1 MKQKIYEPVR
11 EFERQT
17 SHCPLYVARLVLDEA
32 RDYFRTNWVPS
43 PGSRKGHLI
52 RPADTLTRSHSLAR
66 PSRAFASQIPFADS
80 QAAQVSP
87 SDAEKADPMG
97 EGLADK
103 LAQRAEMVFANHP
116 FWQRKFQSAAG
127 REHLLSGMRHWLA
140 GVLAKEQPALFRAL
154 PDSYKVGAP
163 LPPQPLSRPK
173 KIRKKHLTPSLS
185 PFEAERMAQIKR
197 PDGFI

>member
-1 MKQKIYEPVR
+1 MKQKNYTLVTP
-11 EFERQT
+11 FERQT
-17 SHCPLYVARLVLDEA
+17 SHCPLYVAWVVLDEA
-32 RDYFRTNWVPS
+32 RDYFRANWVPS

-52 RPADTLTRSHSLAR
+52 RPPAT
-66 PSRAFASQIPFADS
+66 F
-80 QAAQVSP
+80 SP
-87 SDAEKADPMG
+87 SDAEKAGLLG

-116 FWQRKFQSAAG
+116 FWQRKFQSADG
-127 REHLLSGMRHWLA
+127 REYMLGCMRHWLA
-140 GVLAKEQPALFRAL
+140 GVLAKEQPALFRDL

-185 PFEAERMAQIKR
+185 PKR
-197 PDGFI
+197 RGRTHYFVHGCELLAV

>member
-1 MKQKIYEPVR
+1 MKQKNYAPVTP
-11 EFERQT
+11 FERQT
-17 SHCPLYVARLVLDEA
+17 SHCPLYIARLVLDEA
-32 RDYFRTNWVPS
+32 RDYFRTEISENY
-43 PGSRKGHLI
+43 
-52 RPADTLTRSHSLAR
+52 
-66 PSRAFASQIPFADS
+66 
-80 QAAQVSP
+80 AA
-87 SDAEKADPMG
+87 E
-97 EGLADK
+97 

-173 KIRKKHLTPSLS
+173 KIRKKHLIPSLS
-185 PFEAERMAQIKR
+185 PKR
-197 PDGFI
+197 RGRTHHFVHGCELLAV

>member
-1 MKQKIYEPVR
+1 MKSSGKIYAPVTP
-11 EFERQT
+11 FERQT
-17 SHCPLYVARLVLDEA
+17 SHCPLYIAWLVLDEA

-43 PGSRKGHLI
+43 PG
-52 RPADTLTRSHSLAR
+52 AATL
-66 PSRAFASQIPFADS
+66 SQPL
-80 QAAQVSP
+80 
-87 SDAEKADPMG
+87 G

-127 REHLLSGMRHWLA
+127 REYMLSGMRHWLA

-173 KIRKKHLTPSLS
+173 KMRKRNPPARPFKHLVHGCELL
-185 PFEAERMAQIKR
+185 AV
-197 PDGFI
+197 

>member
-1 MKQKIYEPVR
+1 MKQKNYAPVTP
-11 EFERQT
+11 FERQT
-17 SHCPLYVARLVLDEA
+17 SHCPLYVAWLVLDEA

-43 PGSRKGHLI
+43 RKKHFI
-52 RPADTLTRSHSLAR
+52 RPADSRSSACH
-66 PSRAFASQIPFADS
+66 F
-80 QAAQVSP
+80 SP
-87 SDAEKADPMG
+87 SDAKKADLLG

-140 GVLAKEQPALFRAL
+140 GELAKEQPALFRAL
-154 PDSYKVGAP
+154 PDSFKIGAP

-173 KIRKKHLTPSLS
+173 KIRQRNHTARPFKHFVHGCELL
-185 PFEAERMAQIKR
+185 AV
-197 PDGFI
+197 

>member
-1 MKQKIYEPVR
+1 MKSSGKLYAPVMP
-11 EFERQT
+11 FERQT
-17 SHCPLYVARLVLDEA
+17 SHCPLYIAWLVLDEA

-43 PGSRKGHLI
+43 PGSATLSHL
-52 RPADTLTRSHSLAR
+52 
-66 PSRAFASQIPFADS
+66 
-80 QAAQVSP
+80 
-87 SDAEKADPMG
+87 MG

-103 LAQRAEMVFANHP
+103 LAQRAEMVFANQP

-163 LPPQPLSRPK
+163 LPQKNVGTPRCGVRTSQRDVPTKPK
-173 KIRKKHLTPSLS
+173 LHFVHGCELL
-185 PFEAERMAQIKR
+185 AV
-197 PDGFI
+197 

>member
-1 MKQKIYEPVR
+1 MKQKNYAPVTS
-11 EFERQT
+11 FERQT
-17 SHCPLYVARLVLDEA
+17 SHCPLYVAWLVLDEA

-52 RPADTLTRSHSLAR
+52 RPLDT
-66 PSRAFASQIPFADS
+66 F
-80 QAAQVSP
+80 SP

-127 REHLLSGMRHWLA
+127 REHLLSGMRHWLGHATPGERRQNTLFAPFAA
-140 GVLAKEQPALFRAL
+140 GRGLPGQLFG
-154 PDSYKVGAP
+154 PNC
-163 LPPQPLSRPK
+163 LS
-173 KIRKKHLTPSLS
+173 T
-185 PFEAERMAQIKR
+185 A
-197 PDGFI
+197 

>member
-1 MKQKIYEPVR
+1 MKQKNYAPVTR
-11 EFERQT
+11 FERQT
-17 SHCPLYVARLVLDEA
+17 SHCPLYVAWVVLDEA
-32 RDYFRTNWVPS
+32 RDYFRTNLVPS

-52 RPADTLTRSHSLAR
+52 RPLDTC
-66 PSRAFASQIPFADS
+66 
-80 QAAQVSP
+80 SP
-87 SDAEKADPMG
+87 SDAEKADLMG

-103 LAQRAEMVFANHP
+103 LAQRAEMVFANQP

-140 GVLAKEQPALFRAL
+140 GVLAKEQPALFRDL

-173 KIRKKHLTPSLS
+173 KIRKRNPPARPFKHFVHGCELL
-185 PFEAERMAQIKR
+185 AV
-197 PDGFI
+197 

>member
-1 MKQKIYEPVR
+1 MKQKNYAPVTP
-11 EFERQT
+11 FERQT
-17 SHCPLYVARLVLDEA
+17 SHCPLYVAWLVLDEA

-52 RPADTLTRSHSLAR
+52 RPADT
-66 PSRAFASQIPFADS
+66 F
-80 QAAQVSP
+80 SP
-87 SDAEKADPMG
+87 SDAEKADLLG

-163 LPPQPLSRPK
+163 LPQKKVGTPRCGVRTSQRDVPTKPK
-173 KIRKKHLTPSLS
+173 LHFVHGCELL
-185 PFEAERMAQIKR
+185 AV
-197 PDGFI
+197 

>member
-1 MKQKIYEPVR
+1 MKQKNYAPVTP
-11 EFERQT
+11 FERQT
-17 SHCPLYVARLVLDEA
+17 SHCPLYVAWVVLDEA

-43 PGSRKGHLI
+43 PGSATLSHL
-52 RPADTLTRSHSLAR
+52 
-66 PSRAFASQIPFADS
+66 
-80 QAAQVSP
+80 
-87 SDAEKADPMG
+87 MG

-154 PDSYKVGAP
+154 PDSYKVGHP
-163 LPPQPLSRPK
+163 LPGKPRSSGRKSAPSSQSRFTSAATVS
-173 KIRKKHLTPSLS
+173 RAGSRGRS
-185 PFEAERMAQIKR
+185 PHHPTSHFVHGCELLAV
-197 PDGFI
+197 